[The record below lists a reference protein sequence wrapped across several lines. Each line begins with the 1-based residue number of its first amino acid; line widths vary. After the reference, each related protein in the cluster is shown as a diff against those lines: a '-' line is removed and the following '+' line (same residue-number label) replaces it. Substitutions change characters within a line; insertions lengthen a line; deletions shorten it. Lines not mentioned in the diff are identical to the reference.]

1 MDRTYLVE
9 NYKEMDLYDDID
21 KNIDVLKTLLD
32 KSSDVI
38 FREFRI
44 GEKKVKGFLVC
55 VDGLVDKAL
64 INNNIMEPITLESRK
79 LDGNYLSK
87 KNVYESL
94 LNYFITTADLK
105 EVEKFGDVVESI
117 LSGDTPVF
125 VDGVD
130 KSIVISTRGWEQRDR
145 KSVV

>member
-79 LDGNYLSK
+79 LNGNYLSK
-87 KNVYESL
+87 KKRLRITFKL
-94 LNYFITTADLK
+94 LHNNGRPK
-105 EVEKFGDVVESI
+105 RS
-117 LSGDTPVF
+117 
-125 VDGVD
+125 
-130 KSIVISTRGWEQRDR
+130 R
-145 KSVV
+145 KIWGCGRKHFKWRYACFR